1 MKQTIHMIA
10 TLTIIASV
18 VGALLSYVAGWAAP
32 KIEMNKK
39 KDTEQAI
46 FKVQPGAKKFEKL
59 DLKEIEVYKV
69 FDDSGKALGY
79 AMPYEGNGFQGKIR
93 LMFGI
98 KNDLK
103 ELTGLEILEQAET
116 PGLGAKIVEDDFRKQ
131 FLNLVTQPL
140 IEWVKGA
147 KPEKEN
153 QIQTITGATISS
165 KAVVAILN
173 DGIKKLSN
181 ATNTGGEK

>member
-10 TLTIIASV
+10 TLTIIGAL

-32 KIEMNKK
+32 KIEINKK

-46 FKVQPGAKKFEKL
+46 FKVQPDAKKFEKITGTAL
-59 DLKEIEVYKV
+59 EIYKV

-103 ELTGLEILEQAET
+103 ELTGLEILEQSET
-116 PGLGAKIVEDDFRKQ
+116 PGLGAKIVDDDFRGQ
-131 FLNLVTQPL
+131 FIKLITQPEIAWL
-140 IEWVKGA
+140 KGA
-147 KPEKEN
+147 KAEKEN
-153 QIQTITGATISS
+153 QIETITGATISS

-173 DGIKKLSN
+173 DGIKKLSET
-181 ATNTGGEK
+181 TNTGGEK

>member
-10 TLTIIASV
+10 TLTIIGSL

-32 KIEMNKK
+32 KIEINKK
-39 KDTEQAI
+39 KDTEEAI
-46 FKVQPGAKKFEKL
+46 YKVQPEAKRFEKL
-59 DLKEIEVYKV
+59 NIKTLEVYKV
-69 FDDSGKALGY
+69 YDDSGKALGY

-103 ELTGLEILEQAET
+103 ELTGLEILEQSET
-116 PGLGAKIVEDDFRKQ
+116 PGLGAKIVDDEFRGQ
-131 FLNLVTQPL
+131 FLKLITQPL
-140 IEWVKGA
+140 IEWVKGS
-147 KPEKEN
+147 KPEKDN

-165 KAVVAILN
+165 KSVVAILN
-173 DGIKKLSN
+173 EGIKKLSES
-181 ATNTGGEK
+181 AIAGGEK